1 MFLNVYGGRILGAE
15 VFAGGALHG
24 GPGEAFARAAVA
36 AVATHPRFG
45 DPSVPA
51 RADSAAGLHGGP
63 GEAFARAA
71 VAGVTTHP
79 RLRDPSVPARA
90 DSAAG
95 LHGGPGEAFARMS
108 ASTAPRLQDPS
119 VPARANTDAG
129 LHGGPGE
136 AFARM
141 SSSAVHSSAK
151 CSRRPL
157 VERFQAPAVI
167 DTEVGRKRKRGPHLL
182 PTAPCSPPPK
192 LNLYG
197 DNDGEERCARLAPVL
212 SHTITF

>member
-1 MFLNVYGGRILGAE
+1 
-15 VFAGGALHG
+15 
-24 GPGEAFARAAVA
+24 VA

-45 DPSVPA
+45 
-51 RADSAAGLHGGP
+51 
-63 GEAFARAA
+63 
-71 VAGVTTHP
+71 
-79 RLRDPSVPARA
+79 
-90 DSAAG
+90 
-95 LHGGPGEAFARMS
+95 
-108 ASTAPRLQDPS
+108 DPS

-136 AFARM
+136 AVARM
-141 SSSAVHSSAK
+141 SASTASRLRDPSVPARADTDAGLHGGPGEAVARMSASAVHSSAK
-151 CSRRPL
+151 FSRRPL

-167 DTEVGRKRKRGPHLL
+167 DKEVGRKRKRGLHLL

>member
-1 MFLNVYGGRILGAE
+1 MCLCYFRRKGLKNRQKFPLAEFTTRGTHAMFLNVCGGRILGVEA
-15 VFAGGALHG
+15 FAGGALHG

-36 AVATHPRFG
+36 AVAAHPRFG
-45 DPSVPA
+45 DPSMPA
-51 RADSAAGLHGGP
+51 SANTDAGP
-63 GEAFARAA
+63 
-71 VAGVTTHP
+71 
-79 RLRDPSVPARA
+79 
-90 DSAAG
+90 
-95 LHGGPGEAFARMS
+95 HGGPGEAFARMS
-108 ASTAPRLQDPS
+108 ASTASRLRDPG

-141 SSSAVHSSAK
+141 SSSAFHSSAK
-151 CSRRPL
+151 FSRRPL

-182 PTAPCSPPPK
+182 PTAPCSFPPK

-197 DNDGEERCARLAPVL
+197 DNDDDGKVRKTSASA

>member
-51 RADSAAGLHGGP
+51 RA
-63 GEAFARAA
+63 
-71 VAGVTTHP
+71 
-79 RLRDPSVPARA
+79 
-90 DSAAG
+90 
-95 LHGGPGEAFARMS
+95 
-108 ASTAPRLQDPS
+108 
-119 VPARANTDAG
+119 NTDAG

-136 AFARM
+136 AVARM
-141 SSSAVHSSAK
+141 SASTASRLRDPSVPARADTDAGLHGGPGEAVARMSASAVHSSAK
-151 CSRRPL
+151 FSRRPL

-167 DTEVGRKRKRGPHLL
+167 DKEVGRKRKRGLHLL